1 MGTWIVLAIIIL
13 VVLWLVFT
21 YNGLI
26 AARNRTQEAWSEIDV
41 ELKRRHDLIPNLVN
55 TVAGYMGHERGTLE
69 AVTNARA
76 NAVAAGATGD
86 PAKIGQAENML
97 SQSLRSLFA
106 VSENYPE
113 LKAISAFTN
122 LQENLTATEDK
133 LEFSRRFYNGN
144 VRDYNIKLQTLPTSL
159 IAGVLGF
166 KPFGFFQ
173 ADEGDRAV
181 PQVNFGNMPAPG
193 SLPPPPAA
201 GPGGPPAP
209 GSAGPPPPSWPL
221 RGLRHGADELGLR
234 RRVTAGKIPVL
245 VEDADDPIDFCGDAY
260 LEHVVVI
267 AVAVAAPVHAADS
280 RLFVGD
286 EQLDVID
293 LMPRVVD
300 RVEPFR
306 DA

>member
-1 MGTWIVLAIIIL
+1 MGWIVAGVVVL
-13 VVLWLVFT
+13 VVIWLVLT

-55 TVAGYMGHERGTLE
+55 TVQGYIGHERGTLE
-69 AVTNARA
+69 AVTQARA

-86 PAKIGQAENML
+86 PNKIGQAENVL

-106 VSENYPE
+106 VTENYPD

-122 LQENLTATEDK
+122 LQETLTATEDK

-159 IAGVLGF
+159 IAGILGF

-181 PQVNFGNMPAPG
+181 PTVSFNNMPAPSSPG
-193 SLPPPPAA
+193 SLPPA
-201 GPGGPPAP
+201 GGPSGPPPP
-209 GSAGPPPPSWPL
+209 GSAGPPPQS
-221 RGLRHGADELGLR
+221 
-234 RRVTAGKIPVL
+234 
-245 VEDADDPIDFCGDAY
+245 
-260 LEHVVVI
+260 
-267 AVAVAAPVHAADS
+267 
-280 RLFVGD
+280 
-286 EQLDVID
+286 
-293 LMPRVVD
+293 
-300 RVEPFR
+300 
-306 DA
+306 